1 MAQPFGSRSYAG
13 GKLPD
18 RSMNANANALPF
30 SASTFSRRG
39 LATTGP
45 GGAPP
50 DFATEGVGGVSTGP
64 KSTQTAPGAVGAG
77 PGASSGPD
85 TNPLNR
91 LTEEQREEI
100 NEAVCD
106 LSDPGYR
113 MDVDMDREERD

>member
-1 MAQPFGSRSYAG
+1 
-13 GKLPD
+13 
-18 RSMNANANALPF
+18 MNANANALPF

-50 DFATEGVGGVSTGP
+50 DFATEGVGAGGGGVSTGP

-106 LSDPGYR
+106 PLDPGYR
-113 MDVDMDREERD
+113 MDVDVDVDREERD